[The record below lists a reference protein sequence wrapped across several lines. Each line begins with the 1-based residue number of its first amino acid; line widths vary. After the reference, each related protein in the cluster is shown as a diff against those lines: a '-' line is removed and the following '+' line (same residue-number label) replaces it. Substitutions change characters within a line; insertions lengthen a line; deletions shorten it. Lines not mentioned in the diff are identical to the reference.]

1 MITLFQNKL
10 NKQLGTH
17 PSYTALLRA
26 FRSNDFSIE
35 VEGAEGALFAFL
47 LERLFRNAK
56 SPFLVVTPTEQE
68 AKAVVDDLFLLTDR
82 AFLFPWWETLPWSGN
97 TPAPHVSGERIH
109 QLVRMLDGETFVLV
123 ASLRAFLCPVP
134 PPEQVR
140 RQIITLKKGDAI
152 DPVELE
158 QTLQRYRYLRVP
170 KVTVPGEFA
179 LRGEV
184 LDIFLPG
191 EEEALRIVFEWD
203 EIEEIRRFDAVTQ
216 KSTEKLERARIFP
229 TSEIVWDYGHIE
241 SLAELLPKDAA
252 VVDEL
257 KQMGKCGDEMYFYPA
272 TFEQPGSLA
281 DYLDGEAVQFFLYPE
296 KLENGSGLL
305 FKEYDE
311 LYREARTKRRPALR
325 SEHILYSF
333 DDLRRR
339 HHRTL
344 SVFALRDPNAQRF
357 RFQYEGPRSF
367 FGNIE
372 YFKEEVGNLIENGYD
387 ITVCAESQS
396 QATRIQHLLQDMKVT
411 VIEARLSGG
420 FTLPEMKLMLIRESE
435 IFGRRNRRPA
445 SVKKA
450 KSAAIDT
457 FVELNPGDHVVHVNY
472 GIGKFLGIDRIKAGG
487 TERDYIQIEYANEEM
502 VFIPIEQVNM
512 VQRYI
517 GQEGRP
523 PRLDILGGKS
533 WQKRKEKVK
542 KSVEDLAQRL
552 VALYARRKNARG
564 TVFPPDDELQVEFE
578 AEFPYEET
586 EDQLRAIED
595 VKADMEKQQPMDRLV
610 CGDVGYGK
618 TEVAMRAVFKAVA
631 AGKQVVFLAP
641 TTILAEQH
649 YENFLDRFSRY
660 PVEIEMISRF
670 VQRKK
675 QKQVLDRCAEGQVDV
690 LIGTHRVLQKDVR
703 FKSLG
708 LLVVDEEQ
716 RFGVKDKERLKELK
730 TSVDALSLSAT
741 PIPRTLHMS
750 LLKIRDMSLI
760 TTPPM
765 DRRPIET
772 FVREFDED
780 LVARAIR
787 KEVERGGQVFYLHNR
802 VETLEHV
809 KNYIERLVP
818 EVFVETAHGQ
828 MSSSELEEI
837 MHRFIHGG
845 FQVLVATTIIEN
857 GIDIPNVNTIII
869 DRADM
874 YGISQLYQLRGRVG
888 RSDRTA
894 YAYLLYPEQQALSE
908 IAMKRLR
915 IISDYTELGSGFKVA
930 MKDLEVRGAGNL
942 LGRQQH
948 GEILSVGFDMYMRLL
963 DEAVA
968 EQSASGEVSE
978 EAPEVFLELDY
989 SGYIPDE
996 YIRDSTEKME
1006 IYKMIASIS
1015 NEQDLERMVAELND
1029 RFGPLPDE
1037 VSSLLSIAELRIIC
1051 GKLHITRL
1059 RERGGEVRIE
1069 FGKVSL
1075 ISTDKVL
1082 RLIRESGGSV
1092 RLDSDQPNVLRMK
1105 TEAIALKDK
1114 SEFIREKLQSLL

>member
-10 NKQLGTH
+10 NRELGTH
-17 PSYTALLRA
+17 ASYKALLRHL
-26 FRSNDFSIE
+26 RQSEFSLE
-35 VEGAEGALFAFL
+35 VEGAEGAFFSFL
-47 LERLFRNAK
+47 IERLFRTANT
-56 SPFLVVTPTEQE
+56 PFLVVTPTEQE
-68 AKAVVDDLFLLTDR
+68 AKAVVEDLSLITDS
-82 AFLFPWWETLPWSGN
+82 AFLFPWWQVLPWSGN
-97 TPAPHVSGERIH
+97 TPSPHVAGDRIH
-109 QLVRMLDGETFVLV
+109 QLVRMIEGTPFILV
-123 ASLRAFLCPVP
+123 TSLRAFLAPVP
-134 PPEQVR
+134 PPAAIRDLV
-140 RQIITLKKGDAI
+140 ITLSRGDSI
-152 DPVELE
+152 DPVELGE
-158 QTLQRYRYLRVP
+158 RLQRYRYLRVP

-184 LDIFLPG
+184 LDIYPPG
-191 EEEALRIVFEWD
+191 EEEALRVVFEWE
-203 EIEEIRRFDAVTQ
+203 EIEEIRRFDPLSQ
-216 KSTEKLERARIFP
+216 KSTGRLESARIFP
-229 TSEIVWDYGHIE
+229 TSEIVWDE
-241 SLAELLPKDAA
+241 ERVSALEQLLPEGAQEPA
-252 VVDEL
+252 TLRE
-257 KQMGKCGDEMYFYPA
+257 MGWCGDEMYLYPA
-272 TFEQPGSLA
+272 AFTSRGSLA
-281 DYLDGEAVQFFLYPE
+281 DYLNDRAVQFFVYPE
-296 KLENGSGLL
+296 KLQNGSDLL
-305 FKEYDE
+305 FREYGE
-311 LYREARTKRRPALR
+311 LYREARTHRRTVLKT
-325 SEHILYSF
+325 EHILHPFSE
-333 DDLRRR
+333 LRER
-339 HHRTL
+339 HHRTI
-344 SVFALRDPNAQRF
+344 SVPALRDPQAERL

-367 FGNIE
+367 FGNIN
-372 YFKEEVGNLIENGYD
+372 YFKEELGNLLSNGYD
-387 ITVCAESQS
+387 ITICAESQS
-396 QATRIQHLLQDMKVT
+396 QATRIEHLLKDEQLS
-411 VIEARLSGG
+411 VIVAGISAG
-420 FTLPEMKLMLIRESE
+420 FTLPEMKLMLIRENE
-435 IFGRRNRRPA
+435 IFGRRKRRPS

-450 KSAAIDT
+450 KSSAIDT
-457 FVELNPGDHVVHVNY
+457 FVELNPGDYVVHVHY
-472 GIGKFLGIDRIKAGG
+472 GIGKFLGIDRVKAAG

-523 PRLDILGGKS
+523 PRLDVLGGKS

-542 KSVEDLAQRL
+542 KSVEDLAERL
-552 VALYARRKNARG
+552 VALYARRKQARG
-564 TVFPPDDELQVEFE
+564 TVFPPDTDWQVEFE

-595 VKADMEKQQPMDRLV
+595 VKADMEKQEPMDRLV

-618 TEVAMRAVFKAVA
+618 TEVAMRAAFKAVA
-631 AGKQVVFLAP
+631 SGKQVVFLAP

-649 YENFLDRFSRY
+649 YENFIERFSRY

-675 QKQVLDRCAEGQVDV
+675 QREVLEKTSAGQVDV

-730 TSVDALSLSAT
+730 TSVDALTLSAT

-772 FVREFDED
+772 FVREYDEQ
-780 LVARAIR
+780 LVADAIR
-787 KEVERGGQVFYLHNR
+787 HEVERGGQIFYLHNR
-802 VETLEHV
+802 VETLEQV
-809 KNYIERLVP
+809 KRFIEQLVP

-828 MSSSELEEI
+828 MSSAELEEI

-857 GIDIPNVNTIII
+857 GIDIPNVNTMVI

-930 MKDLEVRGAGNL
+930 MKDMEVRGAGNL

-968 EQSASGEVSE
+968 EMSSSEEERE
-978 EAPEVFLELDY
+978 EAPEVYLELDY

-1006 IYKMIASIS
+1006 IYKLIASIAS
-1015 NEQDLERMVAELND
+1015 EQDLERVVAELND

-1051 GKLHITRL
+1051 AKLHITRL
-1059 RERGGEVRIE
+1059 RERRGRVKVE

-1092 RLDSDQPNVLRMK
+1092 QLDPNNPNVLMMN

-1114 SEFIREKLQSLL
+1114 SEFIREKLESLL

>member
-1 MITLFQNKL
+1 M
-10 NKQLGTH
+10 
-17 PSYTALLRA
+17 
-26 FRSNDFSIE
+26 
-35 VEGAEGALFAFL
+35 
-47 LERLFRNAK
+47 
-56 SPFLVVTPTEQE
+56 
-68 AKAVVDDLFLLTDR
+68 
-82 AFLFPWWETLPWSGN
+82 
-97 TPAPHVSGERIH
+97 
-109 QLVRMLDGETFVLV
+109 
-123 ASLRAFLCPVP
+123 
-134 PPEQVR
+134 
-140 RQIITLKKGDAI
+140 
-152 DPVELE
+152 
-158 QTLQRYRYLRVP
+158 
-170 KVTVPGEFA
+170 
-179 LRGEV
+179 
-184 LDIFLPG
+184 
-191 EEEALRIVFEWD
+191 
-203 EIEEIRRFDAVTQ
+203 
-216 KSTEKLERARIFP
+216 EKL
-229 TSEIVWDYGHIE
+229 G
-241 SLAELLPKDAA
+241 ELLSENDRE
-252 VVDEL
+252 VYEHL
-257 KQMGKCGDEMYFYPA
+257 REMGSCGDEMYLFPA
-272 TFEQPGSLA
+272 TLEGSGSLA
-281 DYLDGEAVQFFLYPE
+281 DYLDDMAIQFFLYPE
-296 KLENGSGLL
+296 KLENGSELL
-305 FKEYDE
+305 FKEYGE
-311 LYREARTKRRPALR
+311 LYREARTKRRPALK
-325 SEHILYSF
+325 SERILYAFSE
-333 DDLRRR
+333 LKEE
-339 HHRTL
+339 HHRTV
-344 SVFALRDPNAQRF
+344 SVQALRDPQAERF

-372 YFKEEVGNLIENGYD
+372 YFKEELGNLLENGYD

-396 QATRIQHLLQDMKVT
+396 QATRIEHILQDVDVD
-411 VIEARLSGG
+411 VIEARISGG
-420 FTLPEMKLMLIRESE
+420 FTLPELKLMLIRESE
-435 IFGRRNRRPA
+435 IFGRRKQRPA

-450 KSAAIDT
+450 QSTAIDT

-472 GIGKFLGIDRIKAGG
+472 GIGKFLGIDRIKAAG

-512 VQRYI
+512 IQRYI

-523 PRLDILGGKS
+523 PRLDVLGGKS
-533 WQKRKEKVK
+533 WQKRKERVK
-542 KSVEDLAQRL
+542 KSVEDLAERL
-552 VALYARRKNARG
+552 VALYARRKSAKG
-564 TVFPPDDELQVEFE
+564 TVYPPDSDWQVEFE

-595 VKADMEKQQPMDRLV
+595 VKADMEKQEPMDRLI

-618 TEVAMRAVFKAVA
+618 TEVAMRAAFKAVTS
-631 AGKQVVFLAP
+631 GKQVVFLAP

-649 YENFLDRFSRY
+649 YENFSDRFSRY

-675 QKQVLDRCAEGQVDV
+675 QRDVLERTAEGQVDV

-772 FVREFDED
+772 FVREYDEE
-780 LVARAIR
+780 LVASAIR
-787 KEVERGGQVFYLHNR
+787 REVARGGQVFYLHNR

-809 KNYIERLVP
+809 RGFIERLVP

-857 GIDIPNVNTIII
+857 GIDIPNVNTMVI

-948 GEILSVGFDMYMRLL
+948 GEILSVGFDMYLRLL

-968 EQSASGEVSE
+968 EQSSGGEERE
-978 EAPEVFLELDY
+978 EAPEVFLDLDY

-1006 IYKMIASIS
+1006 IYKMIASIFD
-1015 NEQDLERMVAELND
+1015 EQDLERVVTELTD

-1051 GKLHITRL
+1051 AKLHITRL
-1059 RERGGEVRIE
+1059 KERKGKVHIE

-1092 RLDSDQPNVLRMK
+1092 KLDPDNPNVLLMN

>member
-1 MITLFQNKL
+1 
-10 NKQLGTH
+10 
-17 PSYTALLRA
+17 
-26 FRSNDFSIE
+26 
-35 VEGAEGALFAFL
+35 
-47 LERLFRNAK
+47 
-56 SPFLVVTPTEQE
+56 
-68 AKAVVDDLFLLTDR
+68 
-82 AFLFPWWETLPWSGN
+82 
-97 TPAPHVSGERIH
+97 
-109 QLVRMLDGETFVLV
+109 
-123 ASLRAFLCPVP
+123 
-134 PPEQVR
+134 
-140 RQIITLKKGDAI
+140 
-152 DPVELE
+152 
-158 QTLQRYRYLRVP
+158 
-170 KVTVPGEFA
+170 
-179 LRGEV
+179 
-184 LDIFLPG
+184 
-191 EEEALRIVFEWD
+191 
-203 EIEEIRRFDAVTQ
+203 
-216 KSTEKLERARIFP
+216 
-229 TSEIVWDYGHIE
+229 
-241 SLAELLPKDAA
+241 
-252 VVDEL
+252 
-257 KQMGKCGDEMYFYPA
+257 
-272 TFEQPGSLA
+272 
-281 DYLDGEAVQFFLYPE
+281 
-296 KLENGSGLL
+296 
-305 FKEYDE
+305 
-311 LYREARTKRRPALR
+311 
-325 SEHILYSF
+325 
-333 DDLRRR
+333 
-339 HHRTL
+339 
-344 SVFALRDPNAQRF
+344 
-357 RFQYEGPRSF
+357 
-367 FGNIE
+367 
-372 YFKEEVGNLIENGYD
+372 
-387 ITVCAESQS
+387 
-396 QATRIQHLLQDMKVT
+396 
-411 VIEARLSGG
+411 
-420 FTLPEMKLMLIRESE
+420 
-435 IFGRRNRRPA
+435 
-445 SVKKA
+445 
-450 KSAAIDT
+450 
-457 FVELNPGDHVVHVNY
+457 VVHVNY
-472 GIGKFLGIDRIKAGG
+472 GIGKFLGIDRIKAAG
-487 TERDYIQIEYANEEM
+487 TERDYIQIEYGNEEM

-512 VQRYI
+512 IQRYI

-523 PRLDILGGKS
+523 PRLDVLGGKS
-533 WQKRKEKVK
+533 WQKRKERVK
-542 KSVEDLAQRL
+542 KSVEDLAERL
-552 VALYARRKNARG
+552 VALYARRKSAKG
-564 TVFPPDDELQVEFE
+564 TVYPPDSDWQVEFE

-595 VKADMEKQQPMDRLV
+595 VKADMEKQEPMDRLI

-618 TEVAMRAVFKAVA
+618 TEVAMRAAFKAVTS
-631 AGKQVVFLAP
+631 GKQVVFLAP

-649 YENFLDRFSRY
+649 YENFSDRFSRY

-675 QKQVLDRCAEGQVDV
+675 QRDVLERTAEGQVDV

-772 FVREFDED
+772 FVREYDEE
-780 LVARAIR
+780 LVASAIR
-787 KEVERGGQVFYLHNR
+787 REVARGGQVFYLHNR

-809 KNYIERLVP
+809 RGFIERLVP

-857 GIDIPNVNTIII
+857 GIDIPNVNTMVI

-948 GEILSVGFDMYMRLL
+948 GEILSVGFDMYLRLL

-968 EQSASGEVSE
+968 EQSSGGEERE
-978 EAPEVFLELDY
+978 EAPEVFLDLDY

-1015 NEQDLERMVAELND
+1015 DEQDLERVVTELTD

-1051 GKLHITRL
+1051 AKLHITRL
-1059 RERGGEVRIE
+1059 KERKGKVHIE

-1092 RLDSDQPNVLRMK
+1092 KLDPDNPNVLLMN